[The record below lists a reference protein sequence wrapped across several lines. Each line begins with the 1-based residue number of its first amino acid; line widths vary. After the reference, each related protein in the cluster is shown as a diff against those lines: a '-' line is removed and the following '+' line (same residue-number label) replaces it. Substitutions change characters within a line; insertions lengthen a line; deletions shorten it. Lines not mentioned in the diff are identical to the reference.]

1 MLIGNTRGGNVVRFF
16 ANDHDDDSG
25 KKGGKKEKQHSAMP
39 LLEQV
44 VGGLDSPGKI
54 VVNGQYLYIS
64 VGDEPETSTIV
75 RVCLETGEVDKSFL
89 KSRTDGKPPMH
100 RPYGFALY
108 RDTYILVSSFRTD
121 KILVYDLHNLGQWS
135 QSHGHLQ

>member
-1 MLIGNTRGGNVVRFF
+1 
-16 ANDHDDDSG
+16 
-25 KKGGKKEKQHSAMP
+25 MP

-44 VGGLDSPGKI
+44 VGGLDGPDKI

-75 RVCLETGEVDKSFL
+75 RVCLETGEVDKDFL
-89 KSRTDGKPPMH
+89 KPRTDGKPPMH

-108 RDTYILVSSFRTD
+108 RVTYIFG
-121 KILVYDLHNLGQWS
+121 IEF
-135 QSHGHLQ
+135 SHR